1 MKTKKI
7 KIIKHIFNIMGD
19 LIRTILLTIA
29 IYFGAIAANSDD
41 INIEAA
47 VICAVACLGFVIIKD
62 DNK

>member
-1 MKTKKI
+1 M
-7 KIIKHIFNIMGD
+7 KHIFNIMGD
-19 LIRTILLTIA
+19 LIRTILLTVA

-41 INIEAA
+41 VNIEAS